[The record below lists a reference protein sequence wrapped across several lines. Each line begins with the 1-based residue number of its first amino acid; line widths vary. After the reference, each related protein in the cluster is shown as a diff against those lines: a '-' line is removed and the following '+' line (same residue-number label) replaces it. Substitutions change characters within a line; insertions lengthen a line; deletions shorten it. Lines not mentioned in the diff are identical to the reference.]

1 MFRKVIIVI
10 VILLVLSASA
20 VSAYDL
26 RNPLYFDV
34 FPGFEGLVLLSV
46 TGIGYLLTGP
56 DQDDP
61 SGYYHG
67 NTFYLNGLCGYYP
80 SYEDA
85 DTNVLESR
93 IGFGYYFLSWFG
105 VGLEV
110 NASALTDQQTGTY
123 GVGCLAY
130 FRWRFPIAQ
139 AVTVFFDYGIGMIF
153 SGTEFPTSGTALN
166 FMPIYEMGVN
176 IHLRTAHYLLLGVRH
191 FHISNHQE
199 IHNPGFNSNGFF
211 LGYEFVL

>member
-1 MFRKVIIVI
+1 MFRKIIT
-10 VILLVLSASA
+10 VILILFVFGAST

-56 DQDDP
+56 GQDDP

-80 SYEDA
+80 SYEYD

-105 VGLEV
+105 VGLEL

-123 GVGCLAY
+123 GVGCMAY
-130 FRWRFPIAQ
+130 FRWRFPVAQ
-139 AVTVFFDYGIGMIF
+139 AAALFLDYGIGMIF
-153 SGTEFPTSGTALN
+153 SGEEFPATGTARN
-166 FMPIYEMGVN
+166 FMPIY
-176 IHLRTAHYLLLGVRH
+176 
-191 FHISNHQE
+191 HQDV
-199 IHNPGFNSNGFF
+199 HNPGFNSNGFF
-211 LGYEFVL
+211 LGYELAL